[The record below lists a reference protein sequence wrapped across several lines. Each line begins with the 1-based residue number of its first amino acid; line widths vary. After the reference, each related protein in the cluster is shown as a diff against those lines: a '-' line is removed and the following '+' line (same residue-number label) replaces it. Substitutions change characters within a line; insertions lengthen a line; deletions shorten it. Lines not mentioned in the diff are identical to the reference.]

1 MADNQTVL
9 NRAADILDYDEA
21 TAPLTLSEVIEAAVR
36 LLYDECPWEGVYPT
50 AISAR
55 MELACRLGPTVILSD
70 LNAWAEANPESVV
83 IAALRGVAPPSVLE
97 PFLDSKDEETL
108 VREADARIAGMSE
121 EGVA

>member
-1 MADNQTVL
+1 MENQDVL
-9 NRAADILDYDEA
+9 NRAADILDDVD
-21 TAPLTLSEVIEAAVR
+21 APAPETLSEVIEAAVR
-36 LLYDECPWEGVYPT
+36 LLFNECPWEGVYPT

-83 IAALRGVAPPSVLE
+83 IAALRGVAPASPLE
-97 PFLDSKDEETL
+97 PYLDSKDEETL
-108 VREADARIAGMSE
+108 VREADARIAEMSE